1 MLSEC
6 FSGHK
11 QQFNLFL
18 NFPKEVTCYIR
29 NPKQCFSSPRK
40 IYSSANKTKIPP
52 NFFPMN
58 WLVIYFCQCSELWVS
73 LLLEDQ
79 RQRAHFETIWFL
91 EVYMFEEKQ
100 FLLLVAI
107 YFPLYLFSNQLGFL
121 LKTELSFSF
130 PFIEGNIYFNSGRLP
145 FGGSWSSRSKV
156 AACVIGAVV
165 YILAL
170 GQEPEA
176 WTLACFWIEEPLTFR
191 VLIQALLKSII
202 SAHTAFPVKNP
213 PPAPAPALGATSL
226 WNESTCHCSGMEE
239 EFSSM
244 ALFTWE
250 REKQ

>member
-11 QQFNLFL
+11 QQFKLFL

-29 NPKQCFSSPRK
+29 NPKQCFSSPSK

-52 NFFPMN
+52 KFFSYELTCNLFLPVF
-58 WLVIYFCQCSELWVS
+58 WTLSELAAGRPETESTFWDYLVFGG
-73 LLLEDQ
+73 LHVW
-79 RQRAHFETIWFL
+79 RETIFTL
-91 EVYMFEEKQ
+91 GCY
-100 FLLLVAI
+100 I
-107 YFPLYLFSNQLGFL
+107 FPLYLFSNQLGFL

-156 AACVIGAVV
+156 AARVIGAVV

-170 GQEPEA
+170 RQEPEA
-176 WTLACFWIEEPLTFR
+176 WTLACIWIEEPLTFW
-191 VLIQALLKSII
+191 VPIQALLKSII
-202 SAHTAFPVKNP
+202 PAYTAFPVKNP
-213 PPAPAPALGATSL
+213 PSAPVSALTATSL
-226 WNESTCHCSGMEE
+226 WNESTRHCSGMEE

-244 ALFTWE
+244 ALVTWE
-250 REKQ
+250 REK